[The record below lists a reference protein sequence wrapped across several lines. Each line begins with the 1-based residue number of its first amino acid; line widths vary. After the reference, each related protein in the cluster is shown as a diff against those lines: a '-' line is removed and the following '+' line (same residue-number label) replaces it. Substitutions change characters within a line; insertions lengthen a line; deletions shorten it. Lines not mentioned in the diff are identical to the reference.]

1 MLEKAHR
8 QGGLGIY
15 CPHLLFQD
23 AIPPLVESL
32 DSTQCPHCQTWKMAE
47 TLAKKKLPLPNLS
60 PFNLKCD
67 ELYAIDY
74 LLGEK
79 RILAVED
86 NKVSMKLILK
96 TLENLS
102 TNVLTAENGQIAM
115 DLIEEKGDVG
125 LVLLDM
131 QMPVMD
137 GSAFIDEVFKCFDR
151 LPFVVILVSE
161 LSNWEE
167 AKRLI
172 EMGVASSVKKP
183 YKKDVFY
190 HTILNSILTFNDGLP
205 LK

>member
-8 QGGLGIY
+8 QGNLGIY

-23 AIPPLVESL
+23 AVPPLVDTM
-32 DSTQCPHCQTWKMAE
+32 DSETCPHCQMWEMAE
-47 TLAKKKLPLPNLS
+47 SLAGKSLLLPKLSRL
-60 PFNLKCD
+60 NLKCED
-67 ELYAIDY
+67 VYAIDF

-79 RILAVED
+79 EILAVED
-86 NKVSMKLILK
+86 NKVSMKLLLK
-96 TLENLS
+96 TLDSLS
-102 TNVLTAENGQIAM
+102 AKVKTAENGKIAM
-115 DLIEEKGDVG
+115 DMIENEGEVG

-161 LSNWEE
+161 LSNWKE
-167 AKRLI
+167 AKALI
-172 EMGVASSVKKP
+172 EKGVASSVKKP

-190 HTILNSILTFNDGLP
+190 YTILNSLLTFNDGLP